1 MRAIRNLI
9 VAMGRAGVPWPLES
23 YLSMT
28 ERQLKKWEEAVGFV
42 NEIVNEKVEEL
53 LRKRKHSS

>member
-1 MRAIRNLI
+1 
-9 VAMGRAGVPWPLES
+9 MGRAGVPWPLES